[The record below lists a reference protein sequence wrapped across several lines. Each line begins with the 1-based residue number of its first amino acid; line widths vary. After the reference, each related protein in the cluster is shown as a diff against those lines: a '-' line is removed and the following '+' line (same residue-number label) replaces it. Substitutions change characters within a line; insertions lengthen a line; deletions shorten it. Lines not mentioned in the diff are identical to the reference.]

1 LALTTT
7 SFFLDPHYFPWFV
20 VDKRVLVQ
28 RPMLF
33 GKFDTGSE
41 WTYYYVILAILGL
54 VLYSVRSFR
63 RSRAGRVLIATRDN
77 PRGAQAFGISVV
89 RARLFAFAMSGFI
102 AAVAGSLFA
111 FQQQGL
117 STTFFGADKSI
128 LLFTL
133 VVVGGMAS
141 PTGAVLGAAYYTGV
155 SYAINSPLAFL
166 FVQGIGLLLILLVL
180 PGGIGGSVYDLRDS
194 FLRWVAQRRGIV
206 VASLLADR
214 RTDDDGLAPGGATE
228 EGEFDELAA
237 GFDDLLDAD
246 AAEVQDRSE
255 VRA

>member
-1 LALTTT
+1 
-7 SFFLDPHYFPWFV
+7 FV
-20 VDKRVLVQ
+20 IDKRVVVP
-28 RPMLF
+28 RPILF

-41 WTYYYVILAILGL
+41 WTFYYLILAVLAL
-54 VLYSVRSFR
+54 VLYSVHSFR
-63 RSRAGRVLIATRDN
+63 HSRAGRVLIASRDN
-77 PRGAQAFGISVV
+77 ARGAQSFGVSVV

-166 FVQGIGLLLILLVL
+166 FVQGIGLLIILLVL
-180 PGGIGGSVYDLRDS
+180 PGGLGGALYDVRDAV
-194 FLRWVAQRRGIV
+194 LRWIAARRGIV
-206 VASLLADR
+206 VSSLLADR
-214 RTDDDGLAPGGATE
+214 RVDG
-228 EGEFDELAA
+228 AA
-237 GFDDLLDAD
+237 GVPEAD
-246 AAEVQDRSE
+246 EPLASMEAAIEAGEDVIVEPDEPTLVMEETYLTGVGSPSGGDR
-255 VRA
+255 